1 MQNSRLINS
10 VSYIKVTDFLKAL
23 VTLVHT
29 DLMKVSL
36 GI

>member
-1 MQNSRLINS
+1 MQNSRLINY
-10 VSYIKVTDFLKAL
+10 VTYIKVTDFLKAL
-23 VTLVHT
+23 VPLVYT